1 MITGP
6 TALAFAAA
14 FAGAAFYVNEAEQPA
29 RLALDDASLLAE
41 WKLSYARGFKMQAS
55 LALLSGIF
63 GFIAA
68 WQTQDWRWLPGAV
81 LILANWPYT
90 LLVVKPTND
99 QLNALDKKP
108 GRRVARADRD
118 LGAAARRPHG
128 ARNFGCRS
136 LFVAARPTGLSYRA
150 SWKMMPSVWRRPE
163 RSRLTPWRRLTR

>member
-14 FAGAAFYVNEAEQPA
+14 FAGAAFYVNEVEQPA

-41 WKLSYARGFKMQAS
+41 WKLSYARGLKMQAS

-63 GFIAA
+63 GLIAA

-99 QLNALDKKP
+99 QLNALAKNQ
-108 GRRVARADRD
+108 
-118 LGAAARRPHG
+118 AAASRALIVTW
-128 ARNFGCRS
+128 ARQHAVRTALGI
-136 LFVAARPTGLSYRA
+136 LAAATYLWPLSWA
-150 SWKMMPSVWRRPE
+150 A
-163 RSRLTPWRRLTR
+163 

>member
-63 GFIAA
+63 GLIAA

-99 QLNALDKKP
+99 QLNALAKNQAGP
-108 GRRVARADRD
+108 ASRALIVTWARQHAIRTA
-118 LGAAARRPHG
+118 LGILAAATYLWPL
-128 ARNFGCRS
+128 S
-136 LFVAARPTGLSYRA
+136 WVA
-150 SWKMMPSVWRRPE
+150 
-163 RSRLTPWRRLTR
+163 

>member
-1 MITGP
+1 MIAGP

-63 GFIAA
+63 GLAEA
-68 WQTQDWRWLPGAV
+68 WQTQDWRWLPGAA

-90 LLVVKPTND
+90 FLVVKPTND
-99 QLNALDKKP
+99 QLNALAKNQA
-108 GRRVARADRD
+108 GAARALIVTWARQHAVRTAFGI
-118 LGAAARRPHG
+118 LAAAFYLWPL
-128 ARNFGCRS
+128 AW
-136 LFVAARPTGLSYRA
+136 AA
-150 SWKMMPSVWRRPE
+150 
-163 RSRLTPWRRLTR
+163 

>member
-1 MITGP
+1 MIAGP

-63 GFIAA
+63 GLIAA

-81 LILANWPYT
+81 LILANWP
-90 LLVVKPTND
+90 LH
-99 QLNALDKKP
+99 
-108 GRRVARADRD
+108 
-118 LGAAARRPHG
+118 AARRQADQRSAPCAG
-128 ARNFGCRS
+128 KKLRPRRRAR
-136 LFVAARPTGLSYRA
+136 
-150 SWKMMPSVWRRPE
+150 
-163 RSRLTPWRRLTR
+163 

>member
-1 MITGP
+1 MIVGP

-41 WKLSYARGFKMQAS
+41 WKLSYARGFKMQAG

-68 WQTQDWRWLPGAV
+68 WQAQDWRWLPGAV

-99 QLNALDKKP
+99 QLNALAKNQAGP
-108 GRRVARADRD
+108 ASRALVVTWARQHAIRTALGILAVAFY
-118 LGAAARRPHG
+118 LWPLSLAA
-128 ARNFGCRS
+128 
-136 LFVAARPTGLSYRA
+136 
-150 SWKMMPSVWRRPE
+150 
-163 RSRLTPWRRLTR
+163 

>member
-41 WKLSYARGFKMQAS
+41 WKLSYARGLKMQAS

-63 GFIAA
+63 GLIAA
-68 WQTQDWRWLPGAV
+68 WQARDWRWLPGAV

-90 LLVVKPTND
+90 LIVVKPIND
-99 QLNALDKKP
+99 RLNAI
-108 GRRVARADRD
+108 ADNQA
-118 LGAAARRPHG
+118 GAASRALIVTWARLHAIRTALG
-128 ARNFGCRS
+128 I
-136 LFVAARPTGLSYRA
+136 LAAATYLWPLSWTA
-150 SWKMMPSVWRRPE
+150 
-163 RSRLTPWRRLTR
+163 

>member
-1 MITGP
+1 MITGQ

-29 RLALDDASLLAE
+29 RLALDDASLLTE

-63 GFIAA
+63 GLIAA
-68 WQTQDWRWLPGAV
+68 WQAQDWRWLLGAV

-99 QLNALDKKP
+99 QLNALTKNQ
-108 GRRVARADRD
+108 A
-118 LGAAARRPHG
+118 GAASRTLIVTWARQHAVRTALGILATAFYLWP
-128 ARNFGCRS
+128 
-136 LFVAARPTGLSYRA
+136 
-150 SWKMMPSVWRRPE
+150 
-163 RSRLTPWRRLTR
+163 LT

>member
-1 MITGP
+1 MIVGP

-29 RLALDDASLLAE
+29 RLALDDVSLLAE

-63 GFIAA
+63 GLIAA
-68 WQTQDWRWLPGAV
+68 WQAQDWRWLPGAV

-99 QLNALDKKP
+99 QLNALAKNQAGP
-108 GRRVARADRD
+108 ASRALIMTWARQHAVRTA
-118 LGAAARRPHG
+118 LGILAAATYLWPL
-128 ARNFGCRS
+128 S
-136 LFVAARPTGLSYRA
+136 LAA
-150 SWKMMPSVWRRPE
+150 
-163 RSRLTPWRRLTR
+163 